1 MVKVKIM
8 KKEMSSKE
16 SLELITQMISRAKE
30 EAAGDGSFQLLLWGW
45 VVATC
50 NFGHYILE
58 KVGYDTPHI
67 VWLLIIPAT
76 GVSIWDSIRKR
87 NRARVKT
94 HLDDMLVGIW
104 ISVFIGIM
112 ITLGFMASLG
122 FQHNPVILI
131 LAGIG
136 VISTGVL
143 VRVNV
148 VRNGGILLMAA
159 AVVAFLLPVI
169 DQYLVAGIAMIFGY
183 LVPGYYLKTTYRERV

>member
-1 MVKVKIM
+1 ME
-8 KKEMSSKE
+8 KELSSKE
-16 SLELITQMISRAKE
+16 SLALITQMISKAKR

-45 VVATC
+45 VVAIC
-50 NFGHYILE
+50 NFGHYTLE
-58 KVGYDTPHI
+58 KIGYEAPYI

-94 HLDDMLVGIW
+94 HLDEMLSGIW
-104 ISVFIGIM
+104 ISVFVGM
-112 ITLGFMASLG
+112 LITLSFMPTLSY
-122 FQHNPVILI
+122 QQNPIILI

-148 VRNGGILLMAA
+148 IRNCGILLMAG
-159 AVVAFLLPVI
+159 AVIAFLLPVT
-169 DQYLVAGIAMIFGY
+169 DQYLIAGIAMILGY

>member
-1 MVKVKIM
+1 M

-45 VVATC
+45 VVALC

-58 KVGYDTPHI
+58 KVGYDTPQI

-94 HLDDMLVGIW
+94 HLDDMLGGIW
-104 ISVFIGIM
+104 ISVFVGM
-112 ITLGFMASLG
+112 LITLSFMSTLS
-122 FQHNPVILI
+122 FQQNPIILI